1 MERKIC
7 VNLVDYFNVDME
19 KTLDCIKG
27 CGFDG
32 INLGWERNNDSCLK
46 LVNEAKKRNLSIE
59 YVHAPFG
66 RINHFWYEKDETKDD
81 VLDELK
87 ECVLFCE
94 QINVDKM
101 VIHTFIG
108 FEEHNPVP
116 CGLTYFEEVLKFAKL
131 HNIKVC
137 FENVEG
143 EEYLAYVVENLF
155 SKYDNAAFCLDTGHE
170 LCYNRSKD
178 QLAMY
183 GKYLACTHINDN
195 KGVTKKDI
203 FWHDD
208 LHYVPG
214 DGTMDITNFIERL
227 KKCNYQGNISFELK
241 LNHVFDT
248 PIYEKYRKQGMEKYY
263 ERVLEIGKRIKDS
276 L

>member
-7 VNLVDYFNVDME
+7 VNLVDYYSENIQE
-19 KTLDCIKG
+19 TLDCIKE

-32 INLGWERNNDSCLK
+32 INMCWERNKDNYT
-46 LVNEAKKRNLSIE
+46 LVEEAKKRNLSME

-66 RINHFWYEKDETKDD
+66 RINHFWYENDEIKDD
-81 VLDELK
+81 VLAELK

-94 QINVDKM
+94 AINVDKM

-108 FEEHNPVP
+108 FEEHNPIP
-116 CGLTYFEEVLKFAKL
+116 CGLDYFEKVLKFAKE

-155 SKYDNAAFCLDTGHE
+155 NKYDNARFCIDTGHE

-195 KGVTKKDI
+195 LGVTRDYIIWK
-203 FWHDD
+203 DD
-208 LHYVPG
+208 LHYIPG
-214 DGTMDITNFIERL
+214 DGIMDLDFFIERL

-241 LNHVFDT
+241 INHIFDT
-248 PIYEKYRKQGMEKYY
+248 KIYENYRTIGMKEYY
-263 ERVLEIGKRIKDS
+263 KRVYSIGKHIKNS